1 MALIKCKHCGNLISD
16 KAIRCPK
23 CNQIND
29 NIKEQGKVIQDSHK
43 KANDYLHKYRQH
55 LHNL

>member
-1 MALIKCKHCGNLISD
+1 MALIKCKHCGNMISD

-43 KANDYLHKYRQH
+43 KDNEEEVIKK
-55 LHNL
+55 